1 MKKIIIVSL
10 VIILIATGYFY
21 FNKKSHK
28 KLISNSCV
36 TLIVPKFDEN
46 QMTIDEYTKESVNL
60 CVGEDYLI
68 DYSNVFALKNAVKRF
83 KIQYTPNTDTS
94 ITVTS
99 EEEYLEGKPSGNFI
113 KSQAKVFLEGDTQCF
128 NVTGLVMDVS
138 MFYCFYNDSPD
149 TLELKIKGESTLPPI
164 PLW

>member
-1 MKKIIIVSL
+1 MKKIIIVFL

-28 KLISNSCV
+28 KLTPNSCV
-36 TLIVPKFDEN
+36 TLIVPKFDEK

-68 DYSNVFALKNAVKRF
+68 DYSNVFALKNTVKRF
-83 KIQYTPNTDTS
+83 KIQYSPNTDTN
-94 ITVTS
+94 IIITS
-99 EEEYLEGKPSGNFI
+99 EEEYLEGLPTGVFT
-113 KSQAKVFLEGDTQCF
+113 KSQAKVFLEGNTQCF
-128 NVTGLVMDVS
+128 NATGLVMDVS

-149 TLELKIKGESTLPPI
+149 IIELKIKGESTLPPI